1 MNKEYLSDF
10 SKEEIYDLYDAVV
23 TKNKKLYDN
32 ITKNKMIDMI
42 FKEYQDYH
50 NIISICTLKEL
61 NLLKKIVAKGSL
73 TPDEY
78 DDNEENDFIIDNLE
92 NKLLIT
98 TFGATLKI
106 MDGLEEVVK
115 TAVENMKVSEIKRQE
130 KLIIPL
136 LGLLKVMGI
145 EQLSNLVL
153 IIKNVYNV
161 DKELDTILSHSLLF
175 NYYCFITDIDEF
187 KFVAIY
193 RPYIRYI
200 DELVDLYKNKEFGIK
215 MFNDEILTSIFYYE
229 YDKKD
234 KTVSKLM
241 QRLNYRFIREDAN
254 LIALF
259 DADRKQF
266 KNLVSN
272 ELTSKEVDTLL
283 NKLPSSAYKGLS
295 KKQYAKIILEEK
307 KASSEMDYNYKKQTA
322 SSCLSAADSDLFYK
336 TYFAILEYT
345 NNYYHVNKIKI
356 YKQKGINPSDLV
368 PVITKFIE
376 NKETLVEKF
385 IKENPY
391 KFNQEELDIVR
402 DYKKGLAGLFMI
414 VKYEKDYTMIIS
426 IEKAY
431 MVKGLT
437 CPIDEIVP
445 YNELPCPA
453 MIRLLPFKGMIIY
466 DGILASYGESIKMSA
481 VMRQKIIA
489 EAESLE
495 KNYHL

>member
-1 MNKEYLSDF
+1 MNKEYLRDF

-73 TPDEY
+73 KPDEY
-78 DDNEENDFIIDNLE
+78 DDNEETDFVIDNLE

-98 TFGATLKI
+98 TLGATLKI

-115 TAVENMKVSEIKRQE
+115 TAVENMKVSKIKRQE

-153 IIKNVYNV
+153 IIKKVYNV

-193 RPYIRYI
+193 RPYMEYI

-215 MFNDEILTSIFYYE
+215 MFNDEVLTSIFYYE

-241 QRLNYRFIREDAN
+241 GKLNYRFMKEAAN

-259 DADRKQF
+259 DAERSDFKQMTAR
-266 KNLVSN
+266 
-272 ELTSKEVDTLL
+272 ELSSKEVDTLI
-283 NKLPSSAYKGLS
+283 NKLPSSSYKGLS
-295 KKQYAKIILEEK
+295 KEQYAKSILEEQK
-307 KASSEMDYNYKKQTA
+307 VQAEMTYNYEKQDSNA
-322 SSCLSAADSDLFYK
+322 CLSKKDTDLFYK
-336 TYFAILEYT
+336 TYFAVLEYT
-345 NNYYHVNKIKI
+345 NNYYHISKLKI
-356 YKQKGINPSDLV
+356 YKQNGLNPYDLF
-368 PVITKFIE
+368 PITKKFVA
-376 NKETLVEKF
+376 NKEFIIKSF
-385 IKENPY
+385 IKENLY
-391 KFNQEELDIVR
+391 NFNEEELKIVS
-402 DYKKGLAGLFMI
+402 DYQKAIHNLFI
-414 VKYEKDYTMIIS
+414 ITKYEKDYTVMIS
-426 IEKAY
+426 NEKAY

-437 CPIDEIVP
+437 SPIDEIIP
-445 YNELPCPA
+445 YNELPYPTVVT
-453 MIRLLPFKGMIIY
+453 LFPFKNMIIY
-466 DGILASYGESIKMSA
+466 DGILGAYGDSLKMSA
-481 VMRQKIIA
+481 VMRQHII
-489 EAESLE
+489 EAGQDLE
-495 KNYHL
+495 KVYHL